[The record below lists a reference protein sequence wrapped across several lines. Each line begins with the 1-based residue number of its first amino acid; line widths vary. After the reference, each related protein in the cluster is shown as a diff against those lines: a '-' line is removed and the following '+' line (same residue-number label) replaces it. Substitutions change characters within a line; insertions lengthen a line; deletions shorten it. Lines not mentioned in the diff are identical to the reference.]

1 MKTESL
7 IKYHEGPIQLLNRTQ
22 LKVLKESI
30 INKIKN
36 SEMNTVFVMDMSY
49 IGDTNGSGID
59 EVIAKPL
66 KWLISEFKEK
76 KVEKFIYLENL
87 SPEDQYDH
95 AYNIESTF
103 NIEQLCIMAKEG
115 DSFSI
120 IGYLGGTKNSQKQIL
135 EFVYARKQVTARDVV
150 DAFDKQLNTAST
162 QLLQLYEKRLI
173 SRVEVQMTEGGR
185 QFIYKSL
192 F

>member
-1 MKTESL
+1 MKTKSL
-7 IKYHEGPIQLLNRTQ
+7 IRDHEGPIQLLNRTQ
-22 LKVLKESI
+22 LKDFKDLI
-30 INKIKN
+30 INKIIN

-87 SPEDQYDH
+87 SPEDQFDH
-95 AYNIESTF
+95 AYNIESTL
-103 NIEQLCIMAKEG
+103 NIEQLCIMAKDG
-115 DSFSI
+115 DSFNI
-120 IGYLGGTKNSQKQIL
+120 LGYLGGTKNSQKQIL
-135 EFVYARKQVTARDVV
+135 ELVYSNKQVTARDVADV
-150 DAFDKQLNTAST
+150 FDKQLNTAST

-173 SRVEVQMTEGGR
+173 SRVEIQMTEGGR